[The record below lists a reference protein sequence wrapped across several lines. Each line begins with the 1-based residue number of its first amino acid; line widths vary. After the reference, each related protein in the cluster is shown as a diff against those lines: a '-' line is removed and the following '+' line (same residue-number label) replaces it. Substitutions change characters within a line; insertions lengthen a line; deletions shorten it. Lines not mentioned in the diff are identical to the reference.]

1 MTKLTFDVDFNK
13 DPEEILR
20 EIQERAKAEVA
31 KRELKLKSA
40 SFLSKL
46 HEKVNEEIGT
56 DYKSINDLIRALT
69 QFANPKLKDKIS
81 STSSSGRR
89 VTVSMNRDLFEEIK
103 SKLSQPNPNKAAIAR
118 ETGLSVV
125 QVRKVASGGYDSKF
139 SSQSSSR
146 PTDQGELKPSSV
158 TDSTQAPRT
167 IDSIAEPESP
177 QPIASPSLDLPPA
190 SPSLNEDIS
199 EAPSLELPP
208 IASTSNE
215 EDVTDDPEPVSLLPS
230 PSLDLPPAPLSVP
243 EPIAPPSPSSSED
256 DADVAPPEMPSIAPP
271 SFGEDIADVPAPI
284 SPPPSPSLELPPSP
298 LSAPEP
304 IAPPSPSSTED
315 DAETAPHEPSPIA
328 PSAPTLDLPP
338 SPPSPPSP
346 PQDEQDSPE
355 PAVAPNKP
363 LTPAGKPTLSLKP
376 KGGISGGG
384 KPGKPTLSLKSGKKK
399 TGGLKITRPP
409 MKPPSA

>member
-139 SSQSSSR
+139 SSESSSR
-146 PTDQGELKPSSV
+146 PTDQGELKSSSV
-158 TDSTQAPRT
+158 TDSTQAPRS

-177 QPIASPSLDLPPA
+177 QPIASPSLDLPPVSPSAPEPIIPA

-215 EDVTDDPEPVSLLPS
+215 ADVTDDPEPVSL
-230 PSLDLPPAPLSVP
+230 
-243 EPIAPPSPSSSED
+243 
-256 DADVAPPEMPSIAPP
+256 
-271 SFGEDIADVPAPI
+271 
-284 SPPPSPSLELPPSP
+284 
-298 LSAPEP
+298 
-304 IAPPSPSSTED
+304 
-315 DAETAPHEPSPIA
+315 TARP
-328 PSAPTLDLPP
+328 
-338 SPPSPPSP
+338 
-346 PQDEQDSPE
+346 
-355 PAVAPNKP
+355 VFR
-363 LTPAGKPTLSLKP
+363 LT
-376 KGGISGGG
+376 
-384 KPGKPTLSLKSGKKK
+384 
-399 TGGLKITRPP
+399 TGTAIG
-409 MKPPSA
+409 A